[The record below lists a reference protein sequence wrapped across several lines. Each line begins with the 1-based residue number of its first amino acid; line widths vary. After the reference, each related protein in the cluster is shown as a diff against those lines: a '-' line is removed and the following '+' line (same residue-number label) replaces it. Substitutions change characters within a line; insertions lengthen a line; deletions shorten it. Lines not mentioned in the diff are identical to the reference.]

1 MTVIREADLV
11 DTLKRRSTSANG
23 LLVFGSEEA
32 RVSAVVEH
40 SWKVLAKSE
49 DLTRLQISAIRAD
62 PALLDDAL
70 RSQSFLGGRQVVLV
84 EDVTDQHLKLIE
96 THVSAVTGGNFLILS
111 SGSLSKS
118 SQLRSVCEASDRF
131 FVTAIYEDRPA
142 DILDVVTRFL
152 RGNELSFGEE
162 AGERFM
168 ALCGTDRLLA
178 LNEAEKLLLYCHGQ
192 SVVSAEDVVA
202 CCGDQASYGL
212 DGMIDAV
219 FAGDS
224 LAADR
229 MLHSLDEGEWRS
241 VLPLL
246 SAHVARLA
254 GLRLEA
260 DRLGGVD
267 AALRAARPPVFF
279 GRKSA
284 FSQQLKALDVEAL
297 IRVQVAVEQTVEQSR
312 RTADLAPE
320 MISRLLMSLAAEAR
334 RGMRS

>member
-1 MTVIREADLV
+1 
-11 DTLKRRSTSANG
+11 
-23 LLVFGSEEA
+23 
-32 RVSAVVEH
+32 
-40 SWKVLAKSE
+40 
-49 DLTRLQISAIRAD
+49 
-62 PALLDDAL
+62 
-70 RSQSFLGGRQVVLV
+70 
-84 EDVTDQHLKLIE
+84 
-96 THVSAVTGGNFLILS
+96 
-111 SGSLSKS
+111 
-118 SQLRSVCEASDRF
+118 
-131 FVTAIYEDRPA
+131 
-142 DILDVVTRFL
+142 
-152 RGNELSFGEE
+152 
-162 AGERFM
+162 
-168 ALCGTDRLLA
+168 
-178 LNEAEKLLLYCHGQ
+178 
-192 SVVSAEDVVA
+192 
-202 CCGDQASYGL
+202 
-212 DGMIDAV
+212 MIDAV